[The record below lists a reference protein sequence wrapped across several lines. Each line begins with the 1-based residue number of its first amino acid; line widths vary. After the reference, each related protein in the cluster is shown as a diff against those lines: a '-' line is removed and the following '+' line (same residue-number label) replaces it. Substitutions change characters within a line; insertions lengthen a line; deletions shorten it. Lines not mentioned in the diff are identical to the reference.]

1 MTEAPRSPPAWWD
14 LAQDAAY
21 RDWRAAVLAAGD
33 IEFEPVP
40 VADPAHLTPVERQ
53 ALLAR
58 LDATGA
64 ACYRTRPD
72 PQPSGILAL
81 GTQLGLTRLSRHQC
95 AEPDGVARLTARQ
108 DAARRFIPYTRQPLR
123 WHTDGYYL
131 TPNVRSFIL
140 HCVAPA
146 AAGGANRLLDPRR
159 LYIALRDEAPEL
171 VQALIHPEAFT
182 VPAHRD
188 GGRVRRPEFRGP
200 VFSVDDR
207 RLHLRYTE
215 RAEHI
220 RWRTDTAAAR
230 ARIRHLLGTLPA
242 ACRELRLE
250 AGDGL
255 IAHNVL
261 HCRSAYDDHAE
272 RPRLLYRA
280 RYLDYARPPC

>member
-1 MTEAPRSPPAWWD
+1 MLE
-14 LAQDAAY
+14 
-21 RDWRAAVLAAGD
+21 AGD
-33 IEFEPVP
+33 AEFEPVAI
-40 VADPAHLTPVERQ
+40 ADPAHLTAAERR

-58 LDATGA
+58 LHATGA

-72 PQPSGILAL
+72 PQPAGILAL
-81 GTQLGLTRLSRHQC
+81 GAQLGLTRLNHHQC

-131 TPNVRSFIL
+131 APNIRSFIL

-146 AAGGANRLLDPRR
+146 ATGGANQLLDPRR
-159 LYIALRDEAPEL
+159 LYIALRDEDPEL
-171 VQALIHPEAFT
+171 VRALSHPEAFT
-182 VPAHRD
+182 VPAHLD
-188 GGRVRRPEFRGP
+188 DGRVRRPEFRGP
-200 VFSVDDR
+200 VFSIDGR
-207 RLHLRYTE
+207 LLHLRYTE
-215 RAEHI
+215 RTEHI
-220 RWRTDTAAAR
+220 RWRTDTATAR
-230 ARIRHLLGTLPA
+230 TRIRHLLGTLPP

-250 AGDGL
+250 TGDGL